1 MWWILVWAVLLLAA
15 AALIALLGW
24 RLFRQVLDLGREIG
38 ASGGRASEAMAGMQ
52 GSVQASAPSSVFL
65 DPDSLTDVKS
75 HSPGTRRRRA

>member
-1 MWWILVWAVLLLAA
+1 MWWILVWAVLLLAT

-38 ASGGRASEAMAGMQ
+38 VSGGRVSDAMAQMRGPA
-52 GSVQASAPSSVFL
+52 SVSAPSSVFL
-65 DPDSLTDVKS
+65 DPDSLTDLKS